1 MNICSTHYFIHVLL
15 VDVMNDVRV
24 CVSKSVCM
32 FAIERWIVI
41 ECISNAVERLLL
53 DCWTNKMGLGQFVTL
68 RNFPFLLRSFHFRVL
83 PSRWLFISFDTMK
96 PYHKINNITW
106 THHTF
111 HCNIDV
117 FSMLCVK
124 FNRQF
129 YAKVSVHFI

>member
-1 MNICSTHYFIHVLL
+1 MFTYKREKKGIVRSKKKQNILVFITRNNWIYVL

-53 DCWTNKMGLGQFVTL
+53 DCWTNKIGLGQFVTL
-68 RNFPFLLRSFHFRVL
+68 RNFPFLLHSFHFRVL
-83 PSRWLFISFDTMK
+83 PSRWLFISFDTIK
-96 PYHKINNITW
+96 PYHKINNIAW
-106 THHTF
+106 MEHTS

-117 FSMLCVK
+117 F
-124 FNRQF
+124 
-129 YAKVSVHFI
+129 